1 MDAYRNLAEF
11 AALSSIAVTTKKL
24 GRITDG
30 RGMRLYVETGA
41 VWITEHGKPED
52 VYLAAG
58 ESYCLTQDGLTLVAA
73 VNAPFALITIEPPM
87 PIPPT
92 LAERFWKFWERLYAP
107 QSCPT
112 TAAL

>member
-1 MDAYRNLAEF
+1 MDAYRNLVEF
-11 AALSSIAVTTKKL
+11 AALSSIAVTQKKL

-41 VWITEHGKPED
+41 VWITEHGKPDD
-52 VYLAAG
+52 VYLPAG
-58 ESYCLTQDGLTLVAA
+58 ESYCLTQNGLTVVAA

-87 PIPPT
+87 AIKPT
-92 LAERFWKFWERLYAP
+92 LGERFWKFWAALYAP
-107 QSCPT
+107 ASCPT